1 MSNSDI
7 LMSFRLSRARRC
19 IENCFGILASRWR
32 VYRQTIIANEETI
45 NAIIKASVIL
55 HNFVKN
61 KETEYGTIIKYII
74 FIYESINLITYI
86 YSRIIIS

>member
-7 LMSFRLSRARRC
+7 LMLFRLSRARRC

-32 VYRQTIIANEETI
+32 IYRQAIIASEETV
-45 NAIIKASVIL
+45 NAIIKATVVLHL

-61 KETEYGTIIKYII
+61 KETEYGTYYNYTYNIYICR
-74 FIYESINLITYI
+74 Y
-86 YSRIIIS
+86 